1 MNELLFALFLLVGF
15 LLGTLLFGHLF
26 YFSVISLPNLVKN
39 SAGASLG
46 STFVELVRKIIPL
59 IIWLAV
65 SVSLVLVIN
74 NFFSFYIKL
83 FYCGLAIALIF
94 SVSGFKRV
102 SDRRE

>member
-26 YFSVISLPNLVKN
+26 YFLSISLPNLVKN
-39 SAGASLG
+39 SGN
-46 STFVELVRKIIPL
+46 STFGATFIEMIRKVFPLLIWII
-59 IIWLAV
+59 V

-74 NFFSFYIKL
+74 NYFSFYIKL

-94 SVSGFKRV
+94 SVSGFKRLKA
-102 SDRRE
+102 R

>member
-26 YFSVISLPNLVKN
+26 YFMSVSLPNLIKN
-39 SAGASLG
+39 SGN
-46 STFVELVRKIIPL
+46 STFGATLIEMIRKVFPL
-59 IIWLAV
+59 IIWLIV

-74 NFFSFYIKL
+74 NYFSFYIKL

-102 SDRRE
+102 TGR